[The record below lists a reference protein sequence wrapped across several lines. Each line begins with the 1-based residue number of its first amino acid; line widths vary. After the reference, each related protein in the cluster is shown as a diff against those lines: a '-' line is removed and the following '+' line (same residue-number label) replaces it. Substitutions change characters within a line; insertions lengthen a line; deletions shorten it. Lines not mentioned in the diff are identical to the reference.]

1 MDLIFIYILLIEMDE
16 IIEDIKIIEEDIK
29 EIRCGPIQK
38 NFKDFLKCIKGTLF
52 YCFKSKN

>member
-1 MDLIFIYILLIEMDE
+1 MDE

-38 NFKDFLKCIKGTLF
+38 FFKDFFKCIKDTLF

>member
-38 NFKDFLKCIKGTLF
+38 FFKDFFKCIKDTLL

>member
-1 MDLIFIYILLIEMDE
+1 MDIIFIYIILIEMDE

-38 NFKDFLKCIKGTLF
+38 IFKDFFKCIKETLF